1 MLYAGDEM
9 NPPNYAKNIERVWD
23 WIDEQQ
29 ALTAL
34 MPGYVNDP
42 VDVDKEG
49 WFVNGGAHHME
60 GWV

>member
-1 MLYAGDEM
+1 M
-9 NPPNYAKNIERVWD
+9 NRTDYAKYIESLWD

-34 MPGYVNDP
+34 MSGYVNGP
-42 VDVDKEG
+42 VDVDREG

-60 GWV
+60 GYFV

>member
-1 MLYAGDEM
+1 MM
-9 NPPNYAKNIERVWD
+9 NQTDYAKNIERVWD
-23 WIDEQQ
+23 WIEEQQ

-34 MPGYVNDP
+34 MPGYVNGP
-42 VDVDKEG
+42 ADVDKEG

>member
-1 MLYAGDEM
+1 M
-9 NPPNYAKNIERVWD
+9 NQTDYAKNIERVWD

-34 MPGYVNDP
+34 MPGYVNGP

-49 WFVNGGAHHME
+49 WFVNGGVHHGE